1 MLQGPNRAPLIL
13 GVTVVLAFGA
23 GFVAQTATGD
33 PSGQAMVLTVLPIIG
48 LGIITMVTW
57 QSGWMKR
64 SRAAPPQRSPLDELR
79 LALAIKPAAAGD
91 GVEESWSLAT
101 GVFRD
106 GRNMVV
112 LICVLMIPALM
123 LQNVELILLAAIP
136 IVLYAVYL
144 AFRTVMRGGTYDKAF
159 EALDRRVGPLGLAVV
174 DRPRII
180 VRPRFDGT
188 GSLRHQEIGPT
199 VLEGVR
205 HGRNVRVEWDG
216 KRAVTTVGDITI
228 ERRGK
233 DHAQAWLYD
242 LQRAEQQADAAL
254 DAVTAQAAH
263 GE

>member
-1 MLQGPNRAPLIL
+1 MQGPNRAPLIL

-23 GFVAQTATGD
+23 GFVAQSVTGD
-33 PSGQAMVLTVLPIIG
+33 TSGRPMILTVLPILG
-48 LGIITMVTW
+48 LGLIAMVSW
-57 QSGWMKR
+57 QSGWVRR
-64 SRAAPPQRSPLDELR
+64 SRAAKPRRTPLDELR
-79 LALAIKPAAAGD
+79 NRLAITPATDDGTDDGWNLAA
-91 GVEESWSLAT
+91 

-112 LICVLMIPALM
+112 LIVVLMIPALM
-123 LQNVELILLAAIP
+123 LQNVQLILSAAAP
-136 IVLYAVYL
+136 IVLYAVFL

-159 EALDRRVGPLGLAVV
+159 DALGKWAAPLGLEVV
-174 DRPRII
+174 DRPKII

-188 GSLRHQEIGPT
+188 GTLRHQEIGPT
-199 VLEGVR
+199 VLEGTR

-216 KRAVTTVGDITI
+216 KRTVTTVGGTSI

-242 LQRAEQQADAAL
+242 LQRAEQDL
-254 DAVTAQAAH
+254 DAVPAHAAH